1 MLAVLLPIIEAMARP
16 VTPLWFL
23 VLLAPV
29 LGWAFVR
36 WERRVMRRQG
46 APLLDVSLFSQAP
59 GYASGIVLGSTYFC
73 GFAGVWLVLALYLQ
87 DGLGYTPL
95 QSGLAV
101 TPFAVGSAAASITA
115 GRLVGRRGR
124 RVTVTGLC
132 LVLVGFAMLAVVV
145 PLTSPEHQ
153 AAWLFVPLA
162 VAGVGGGA
170 VISPNITMT
179 LASVPPRM
187 GGAAGGALQTGQR
200 IGTAVGAAVLTATYR
215 LTGTAHG
222 VPAAVSAAFT
232 VALLFSAVALVMA
245 VRELRIRP
253 DLGEAAGPPK
263 PPGAAPAHA

>member
-1 MLAVLLPIIEAMARP
+1 
-16 VTPLWFL
+16 
-23 VLLAPV
+23 
-29 LGWAFVR
+29 
-36 WERRVMRRQG
+36 
-46 APLLDVSLFSQAP
+46 
-59 GYASGIVLGSTYFC
+59 
-73 GFAGVWLVLALYLQ
+73 
-87 DGLGYTPL
+87 
-95 QSGLAV
+95 
-101 TPFAVGSAAASITA
+101 
-115 GRLVGRRGR
+115 
-124 RVTVTGLC
+124 
-132 LVLVGFAMLAVVV
+132 
-145 PLTSPEHQ
+145 
-153 AAWLFVPLA
+153 
-162 VAGVGGGA
+162 
-170 VISPNITMT
+170 MT